1 MMSKSQKVLSG
12 RRAVSPVIA
21 TVVLVAVA
29 ITVAVAIGFWMSGIA
44 SQYAKLEKVE
54 IQSAWSVR
62 NTACE
67 CWEITLE
74 LKNTGSA
81 ASTTIRCFVND
92 IPVND
97 TGYNP
102 SFDPNTDFN
111 SSVRVGVSFDEDA
124 GLTLDSGEEN
134 TIKIYISYDPASKFG
149 TLTSGTSINIRL
161 HSSGGMDYIKL
172 VELA

>member
-1 MMSKSQKVLSG
+1 MPRNKSILSN

-21 TVVLVAVA
+21 TVILVAVA
-29 ITVAVAIGFWMSGIA
+29 ITVAVAVAFWMSGIA
-44 SQYAKLEKVE
+44 SQYTKFEKVE
-54 IQSAWSVR
+54 IQSAWSEKNV
-62 NTACE
+62 ACD

-81 ASTTIRCFVND
+81 ASTTIRCFIND
-92 IPVND
+92 IPVNE

-102 SFDPNTDFN
+102 SFDPSTDLN

-134 TIKIYISYDPASKFG
+134 TIKIYISYDPACKFE
-149 TLTSGTSINIRL
+149 TLSSGTSITVRL
-161 HSSGGMDYIKL
+161 HSSGGMDYVKI
-172 VELA
+172 VELI

>member
-1 MMSKSQKVLSG
+1 MPSNKSILYS

-29 ITVAVAIGFWMSGIA
+29 ITVAVAVAYWMSGIA
-44 SQYAKLEKVE
+44 SQYTKCEKVE
-54 IQSAWSVR
+54 IQSAWSEKNV
-62 NTACE
+62 ACD

-81 ASTTIRCFVND
+81 ASTTIRCFIND
-92 IPVND
+92 IPVNE

-102 SFDPNTDFN
+102 SFDPSIHFN

-134 TIKIYISYDPASKFG
+134 TIKIYISYDPACKFEA
-149 TLTSGTSINIRL
+149 LSSGTSITVRL
-161 HSSGGMDYIKL
+161 HSSGGMDYVKI
-172 VELA
+172 VELV